1 MQEEIDL
8 AMDILNESMDSKI
21 EHLNK
26 ELGKIRTGKATP
38 NMLGGIMVDY
48 YGASTPLNQVANVST
63 SDSRTLAIQ
72 PWEKSML
79 APIEK
84 AIFEANLGFTPM
96 NDGEMIRITIPPL
109 TEERRKELVKMAKE
123 MNFAESFLHF
133 TSELLQYKFA
143 IFCKLHFC
151 CQDNL

>member
-84 AIFEANLGFTPM
+84 AILRA
-96 NDGEMIRITIPPL
+96 MI
-109 TEERRKELVKMAKE
+109 
-123 MNFAESFLHF
+123 
-133 TSELLQYKFA
+133 
-143 IFCKLHFC
+143 
-151 CQDNL
+151 